1 MNMIYIQIIAVIT
14 LLINFLMSTIHEF
27 SDGEETFMDYASILV
42 LSYIIVLVVN
52 KLFFR
57 RDDT

>member
-1 MNMIYIQIIAVIT
+1 MIYVQIIAVIT
-14 LLINFLMSTIHEF
+14 LFINFLMSTIHEF

-52 KLFFR
+52 RVFSR
-57 RDDT
+57 RNDS

>member
-1 MNMIYIQIIAVIT
+1 MIMFYVQIIAVIT

-27 SDGEETFMDYASILV
+27 SDGEETFMDYVSILI

-52 KLFFR
+52 SVIFR
-57 RDDT
+57 RNDT

>member
-1 MNMIYIQIIAVIT
+1 MFYVQIIAVIT

-27 SDGEETFMDYASILV
+27 SDGEETFMDYVSILI

-52 KLFFR
+52 SVIFR
-57 RDDT
+57 RNDT